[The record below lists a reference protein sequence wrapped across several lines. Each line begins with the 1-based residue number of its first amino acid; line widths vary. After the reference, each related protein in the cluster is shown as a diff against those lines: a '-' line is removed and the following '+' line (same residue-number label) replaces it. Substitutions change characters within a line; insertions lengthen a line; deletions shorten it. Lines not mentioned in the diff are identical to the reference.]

1 MRVRVRARVAVS
13 SPRAAGR
20 PWRSRRRPR
29 SRRRRPRETGHPS
42 PHRPGRRCRPRSA
55 RLQHGQ
61 PHSDAC
67 AKAAHTARTRP
78 ALQPKGRR
86 MQVERGAS
94 SGRAGRPR
102 AVARVCPERYAGL
115 GQPRAVR
122 RSDDASD
129 RAEPPISRPHSAV
142 TLKSSRRA
150 ASERTTCCPVRVSAP
165 TTSTRS
171 GAGLIAD
178 VWVPAGLQPAAL
190 GDTPATREA
199 LRGPVSRQ
207 TGCRPASAA
216 RYLSPKLAA
225 NMRSSSAQWLPG
237 AVRLKTTSQENVGN
251 LEGI

>member
-1 MRVRVRARVAVS
+1 MVSRTVTPVPRLHTLRGRGLHCSRKAAACKWKGAPRVGGQGALE
-13 SPRAAGR
+13 
-20 PWRSRRRPR
+20 PWP
-29 SRRRRPRETGHPS
+29 GCAPS
-42 PHRPGRRCRPRSA
+42 ATQASA
-55 RLQHGQ
+55 R
-61 PHSDAC
+61 
-67 AKAAHTARTRP
+67 
-78 ALQPKGRR
+78 
-86 MQVERGAS
+86 
-94 SGRAGRPR
+94 
-102 AVARVCPERYAGL
+102 
-115 GQPRAVR
+115 PRAVR

-216 RYLSPKLAA
+216 RYLSPKQPPNLLQTCAA
-225 NMRSSSAQWLPG
+225 QALSG
-237 AVRLKTTSQENVGN
+237 SQV
-251 LEGI
+251 L

>member
-1 MRVRVRARVAVS
+1 MRVRVRARVARS

-29 SRRRRPRETGHPS
+29 SRRRRPRGTGHPS

-86 MQVERGAS
+86 MVPRMGGQGALEPWPGCAPS
-94 SGRAGRPR
+94 ATQASARHRA
-102 AVARVCPERYAGL
+102 L
-115 GQPRAVR
+115 

-142 TLKSSRRA
+142 TLKSSRRT

-178 VWVPAGLQPAAL
+178 VWVPAG
-190 GDTPATREA
+190 
-199 LRGPVSRQ
+199 
-207 TGCRPASAA
+207 SAC
-216 RYLSPKLAA
+216 
-225 NMRSSSAQWLPG
+225 MRS
-237 AVRLKTTSQENVGN
+237 
-251 LEGI
+251 